1 MKQFEKDQMTADQI
15 KRLDDD
21 KPFDY
26 KWLILDD
33 YLKVIPGGSQ
43 EKVSEQSHMCF
54 CPLHEIGRN
63 HTPSLMVTYDDQSK
77 KVIVMCR
84 SQGGHSKG
92 KYDSGR
98 CNQKRLFNYLNRR
111 FQQKGIFQQK
121 RLMAER
127 GELTSIEEKS
137 KPTLERIEI
146 LKEWPSKRIASYAAN
161 VNINIEEINSFR
173 LSSIHGQLKGE
184 KKLASIADE
193 IYQCSFWKIAR
204 KRAAHDI

>member
-21 KPFDY
+21 KPFNY
-26 KWLILDD
+26 KWLTLDD

-92 KYDSGR
+92 KFDPSP
-98 CNQKRLFNYLNRR
+98 NRKSR
-111 FQQKGIFQQK
+111 
-121 RLMAER
+121 
-127 GELTSIEEKS
+127 EES
-137 KPTLERIEI
+137 
-146 LKEWPSKRIASYAAN
+146 
-161 VNINIEEINSFR
+161 NING
-173 LSSIHGQLKGE
+173 LH
-184 KKLASIADE
+184 
-193 IYQCSFWKIAR
+193 IAR
-204 KRAAHDI
+204 SRRVP